1 MSVLRSDLPGIPSAR
16 SSAITVSNRADLSL
30 PDLPLHTIRPS
41 RSWVP
46 LNLRELWAYRE
57 LFFFLTWRDIKVRY
71 RQTILGAFWAILQPL
86 GTVLVFTVVFG
97 KLARVPSEGIPYEL
111 FAYAAMA
118 PWIFFANTV
127 ASAGN
132 SLVYSADLITKVYFP
147 RLIVPVSAVGLGLVD
162 FLVSFAF
169 FVVLLFWYGQ
179 GVGVQVLLLPV
190 LIALTALLAVGCGII
205 LAALNVKYRDVG
217 HATPFLLQLG
227 MFATP
232 IIYPTSAIPAHW
244 HWLQWLMTLNPM
256 AGIVEGYRAALF
268 VGYPF
273 NGTALA
279 SSALITLLVL
289 VGSAYLFRHL
299 EKSFADLV

>member
-1 MSVLRSDLPGIPSAR
+1 M
-16 SSAITVSNRADLSL
+16 
-30 PDLPLHTIRPS
+30 
-41 RSWVP
+41 P
-46 LNLRELWAYRE
+46 LNLREVWAYRE

-71 RQTILGAFWAILQPL
+71 RQTLLGAFWAILQPL

-97 KLARVPSEGIPYEL
+97 KLAKIPSEGVPYEL

-127 ASAGN
+127 TSAGN

-147 RLIVPVSAVGLGLVD
+147 RLIIPVAAVGLSLVD

-169 FVVLLFWYGQ
+169 LMGLMLWYGQ
-179 GVGVQVLLLPV
+179 GVTVHLLLLPV
-190 LIALTALLAVGCGII
+190 LIVLTALLAVGCGII

-217 HATPFLLQLG
+217 HATPFLLQLA

-232 IIYPTSAIPAHW
+232 IIYPISAIPPSW
-244 HWLQWLMTLNPM
+244 PWLRFLMTLNPM

-268 VGYPF
+268 VGYPL
-273 NGTALA
+273 NGLALA
-279 SSALITLLVL
+279 CSALITLFVV